1 MQALKMRLLLLQ
13 YFSGPMLVLAL
24 SHTQGNVVE
33 AWKAHLG
40 SSDVEKA
47 SVMEPER

>member
-1 MQALKMRLLLLQ
+1 MRLLLLQ

-24 SHTQGNVVE
+24 SYAKGNVVDE
-33 AWKAHLG
+33 WKAHLG

-47 SVMEPER
+47 SVMEPDR